1 VKGECDGPFSR
12 YNHRQAAG
20 AHASTRIGKEEEGMT
35 NLGVGL
41 PRKRTAAALPPPSGD
56 PRFEQLEV
64 TMKRHQYRQDALI
77 EVLHDA
83 QELFGFLE
91 PTLLHFVAQQLK
103 LPPSRVYGVA
113 TFYHLFTLEP
123 RGRHTCI
130 VCTGTACYVKGAN
143 QLLAAVSQTA
153 GVEPGQTTPDGE
165 LTLRTVR
172 CLEPCGIAPVAV
184 LDGTVHGQET
194 PETLLEQVK
203 GWLSRGTVGST

>member
-1 VKGECDGPFSR
+1 MTGRSADIQVK
-12 YNHRQAAG
+12 
-20 AHASTRIGKEEEGMT
+20 K
-35 NLGVGL
+35 
-41 PRKRTAAALPPPSGD
+41 AAAATAPPGGD
-56 PRFEQLEV
+56 ARFEQLEA
-64 TMKRHQYRQDALI
+64 TMKRNQYRQDALI
-77 EVLHDA
+77 EVLHAA
-83 QELFGFLE
+83 QKLFGFLE

-143 QLLAAVSQTA
+143 ALLAAVSQA
-153 GVEPGQTTPDGE
+153 VGVEPGRTTPGGE

-184 LDGTVHGQET
+184 LDGTVHGHET

-203 GWLSRGTVGST
+203 GWLSRGTVGSA

>member
-1 VKGECDGPFSR
+1 MAVSFEMQTKK
-12 YNHRQAAG
+12 A
-20 AHASTRIGKEEEGMT
+20 T
-35 NLGVGL
+35 
-41 PRKRTAAALPPPSGD
+41 TAFTPPKD
-56 PRFEQLEV
+56 APRFEQLEAIL
-64 TMKRHQYRQDALI
+64 KRHQYRQDALI
-77 EVLHDA
+77 EVLHAA
-83 QELFGFLE
+83 QKLFGFLE
-91 PTLLHFVAQQLK
+91 LPLLHFVAHKLK

-143 QLLAAVSQTA
+143 DLLAAVSQVA
-153 GVEPGQTTPDGE
+153 AIEPGQTTPDGE

-184 LDGTVHGQET
+184 LDGAVHGHET

-203 GWLSRGTVGST
+203 GWLNRGTGGSA